1 MALIIRKLDT
11 SSRRD
16 VNRFIDLPFRI
27 YRDCPQWV
35 PPLVDDVKLMLNRKK
50 YPFYEHSDADFFV
63 AEREGRMVARIA
75 VLENR
80 HYNEHAHSRTAFFY
94 LFEAEDD
101 PEAAVALF
109 EQIEAWARARGLNKI
124 VGAKGFL
131 QGDGVG
137 VLVEGF
143 EHHPAVGI
151 PYNHAYYGELI
162 ERAGYT
168 RQRDFMSAY
177 LPGNVELPPRVRR
190 NRREDDGAPRLQHPH
205 LRLQVRAASL
215 GAGHCP
221 DLQRHLRRELGVQP
235 DHRG

>member
-1 MALIIRKLDT
+1 MPLIIRKLDT

-50 YPFYEHSDADFFV
+50 YPFYEHSDADFFL
-63 AEREGRMVARIA
+63 AEREDRTVARIA
-75 VLENR
+75 VFENR
-80 HYNEHAHSRTAFFY
+80 HYNEHARSRTAFFY
-94 LFEAEDD
+94 LFDAEDD

-109 EQIEAWARARGLNKI
+109 EQIEAWARARGLDKI

-177 LPGNVELPPRVRR
+177 LPGNVELPPASATSPRR
-190 NRREDDGAPRLQHPH
+190 
-205 LRLQVRAASL
+205 
-215 GAGHCP
+215 
-221 DLQRHLRRELGVQP
+221 
-235 DHRG
+235 